1 MSTRL
6 GDDDCKDKV
15 RNGDDVD
22 LNERCNPVPT
32 CFDSLDL
39 QAGNKKSLFLR
50 LTIMGGLW
58 LAVVF
63 NSAL

>member
-39 QAGNKKSLFLR
+39 QAGNKKESF
-50 LTIMGGLW
+50 
-58 LAVVF
+58 
-63 NSAL
+63 S

>member
-1 MSTRL
+1 MNTRL
-6 GDDDCKDKV
+6 GDDKIDYKDKV

-39 QAGNKKSLFLR
+39 QAGNKKESF
-50 LTIMGGLW
+50 
-58 LAVVF
+58 
-63 NSAL
+63 S